1 MKWSFSAAR
10 TFAICPRR
18 WFYANVCANARAKD
32 RKRKQAYHLK
42 QLQTLSAWRGSLVDT
57 VINVAIVPKLNNNT
71 IPSESDVL
79 NYASSLATKQ
89 MEFGKARRHK
99 APKVTKSG
107 TGTSY
112 CAFYDLEYNDG
123 IDEKE
128 LSQAIDEAMA
138 ALKNVLSSSLLRRLA
153 ENGSY
158 LVAQRPLRFDFAE
171 ISVLCLPD
179 LVAFF
184 EDAPPLIVDW
194 KVHSFAYAD
203 YRLQLAL

>member
-71 IPSESDVL
+71 MPSESDVL
-79 NYASSLATKQ
+79 NYASTLASKQ
-89 MEFGKARRHK
+89 IEFGKARQHK
-99 APKVTKSG
+99 ASKITKSG

-123 IDEKE
+123 IREFIAYVTDLPNFSTTIETV
-128 LSQAIDEAMA
+128 S
-138 ALKNVLSSSLLRRLA
+138 R
-153 ENGSY
+153 
-158 LVAQRPLRFDFAE
+158 AE
-171 ISVLCLPD
+171 ISISYKI
-179 LVAFF
+179 A
-184 EDAPPLIVDW
+184 E
-194 KVHSFAYAD
+194 K
-203 YRLQLAL
+203 